1 MQKPVTLSLTDW
13 EIDASS
19 ERMDFRPSA
28 VTIGKQLVVTGVCVL
43 LMVVLALSFGFPP
56 GSKKV
61 ARQQDRVEQAERQL
75 KHARKEAG
83 RARPSIVDMNTNRRD
98 RLNERVTYLEQ
109 DLARKQA
116 KLDATRA
123 TLGPV
128 GDTAY
133 WLGVAVLLLIGI
145 GVPVSCFFER
155 VALIYDPL
163 GGPRRGGA
171 LRVQTRWSFMRS
183 QSFATDRF
191 VAQAVHAQRV
201 ARRDHEHGRLE
212 DFGWL
217 WVVHLVTDPQDPSVR
232 GLSIRIDQEPTLPI
246 RPEELTERTRLLVRF
261 FEKVTGLPP
270 QPPITTDVVD
280 IKRRLFGGDTYK
292 LRTRRHGS

>member
-13 EIDASS
+13 EIDASP
-19 ERMDFRPSA
+19 ERLDFRPSA
-28 VTIGKQLVVTGVCVL
+28 ATIGKQWVVTGVCVL

-83 RARPSIVDMNTNRRD
+83 RARPSIVDMNTDRRD
-98 RLNERVTYLEQ
+98 RLNGRVAYLEQ
-109 DLARKQA
+109 DLAREQA

-123 TLGPV
+123 TLGFV
-128 GDTAY
+128 GDAAY

-163 GGPRRGGA
+163 GGPRGGGA
-171 LRVQTRWSFMRS
+171 LRVQTRWSLMRS
-183 QSFATDRF
+183 QSFVTDLF
-191 VAQAVHAQRV
+191 VAQRV
-201 ARRDHEHGRLE
+201 ARRDHEHGRVE

-217 WVVHLVTDPQDPSVR
+217 WVVHLATDPRDPSVR
-232 GLSIRIDQEPTLPI
+232 GLSVRIDQEPTLPL
-246 RPEELTERTRLLVRF
+246 RPAELTERTRVLVRF
-261 FEKVTGLPP
+261 LENVTGLSP
-270 QPPITTDVVD
+270 QPPVTTDVVD
-280 IKRRLFGGDTYK
+280 IKRRLFGGDRYK
-292 LRTRRHGS
+292 LRTRQH